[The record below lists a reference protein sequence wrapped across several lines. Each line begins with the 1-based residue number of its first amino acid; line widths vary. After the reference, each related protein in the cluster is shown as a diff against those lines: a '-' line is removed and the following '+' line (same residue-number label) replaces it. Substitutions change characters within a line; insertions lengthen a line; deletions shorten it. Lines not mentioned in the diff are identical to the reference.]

1 MANNI
6 QASITLDGKDA
17 LNTIK
22 ALEKGV
28 KNLGTTGTKSVG
40 SMTSAVQV
48 FQGVVGAQA
57 VLKALDLTAR
67 AFKQGAKDALE
78 FGKAVA
84 EINSIAPRTA
94 QETLALKQQII
105 GLSNE
110 FGGAAQK
117 QARAFYNIVSAGV
130 RGVTNQL
137 NVLETANKAAVAG
150 LVDIDTSARVLV
162 ASVNSYAQSGL
173 TANEASDVLFNTVK
187 EGITTFGE
195 LSSSIGAVAPL
206 AAAAGVK
213 FSELGGT
220 LAFLTKSGISTSEA
234 ATGLRAV
241 LTGIIK
247 PAQEA
252 KRAANTLGIDLSTS
266 AIKSKGFANVL
277 KDVIVATKG
286 SEVELAKLFPN
297 VRALGPIVQIAA
309 GNFDEF
315 VRILDSTASSAGAT
329 GAAFKTITDS
339 AAFQFEKL
347 TNQLRN
353 FPTAILTNF
362 EEPLADALKVVNEFV
377 GSQGVLLI
385 PRALSFVIEAFK
397 DLADLKDD
405 TEDFFDSVGEGASKV
420 ATFFNQLS
428 GGAVTD
434 VAKLSKELSTLQHE
448 LKLTNEALDSAEE
461 GSAVEEKI
469 KGNVAAIEKQIAAK
483 KVQISVFQ
491 QADLADAE
499 IVDKELKRRENRNAK
514 ILEFQNKIEAAKQK
528 QLEQDAARREKEEA
542 ADKEAAAKQLETA
555 LEAQETKFD
564 AIQEL
569 KAAQA
574 ELETEAEE
582 EAKLGRDLEA
592 QEEFLFLSQNL
603 GKQNALRE
611 LNRISNIKSE
621 EKRQAELKKLRAKA
635 QKEEEAG
642 ILSIRK
648 FEDLS
653 NKEKIAGQK
662 ATLATISTLSQSS
675 NSALF
680 AIGKASSLAL
690 AGINVAEGVT
700 KALAAFPPP
709 YSFVAAAAVGAAG
722 AVNIAKIASAKAP
735 SAGSFQSGGIIEGAS
750 QTGDQLTANVNGGEA
765 IFNRRQQQNLFN
777 AVNDG
782 SIGGSSASIMVN
794 VESLTGTLPQE
805 QIDSM
810 IDQINDR
817 TEFGNKQLGVA

>member
-1 MANNI
+1 MANDI
-6 QASITLDGKDA
+6 KVAISLEGKDA

-28 KNLGTTGTKSVG
+28 KGLGETGTKSIG
-40 SMTSAVQV
+40 SMTGALQV
-48 FQGVVGAQA
+48 FQGVVGAQ
-57 VLKALDLTAR
+57 VLLKSLDLTSR
-67 AFKQGAKDALE
+67 ALQQGAKDALE

-94 QETLALKQQII
+94 QETLALKQQLI

-110 FGGAAQK
+110 FGGDAQK
-117 QARAFYNIVSAGV
+117 QAKAFYNIVSAGV
-130 RGVTNQL
+130 KDTANQL

-173 TANEASDVLFNTVK
+173 TAQTASDVLFNTVK

-195 LSSSIGAVAPL
+195 LSSSIGTVAPL

-247 PAQEA
+247 PAEEA
-252 KRAANTLGIDLSTS
+252 KKAASALGLDLSTS

-277 KDVIVATKG
+277 KDVITATKG

-297 VRALGPIVQIAA
+297 VRALGPIVQIAS
-309 GNFDEF
+309 GNFEEF
-315 VRILDSTASSAGAT
+315 ARILDSTASSAGST
-329 GAAFKTITDS
+329 DKAFKTITDS

-347 TNQLRN
+347 TNQLKN

-362 EEPLADALKVVNEFV
+362 EEPLSDGLKAVNEFV
-377 GSQGVLLI
+377 GSQGILLLVDAVDGVI
-385 PRALSFVIEAFK
+385 TAFQSFNSAASEIDQFFNFIAASALETAKAWNEFILGVNAARQAFNEFQG
-397 DLADLKDD
+397 D
-405 TEDFFDSVGEGASKV
+405 TEELEGLKKQEQ
-420 ATFFNQLS
+420 QLRKNIEVLDN
-428 GGAVTD
+428 AVT
-434 VAKLSKELSTLQHE
+434 ANQQATLKIQ
-448 LKLTNEALDSAEE
+448 EE
-461 GSAVEEKI
+461 EQKRF
-469 KGNVAAIEKQIAAK
+469 NVAEDFRKKIAEGRQKQVEQEDSRREQEAAKDEEAAK
-483 KVQISVFQ
+483 K
-491 QADLADAE
+491 
-499 IVDKELKRRENRNAK
+499 K
-514 ILEFQNKIEAAKQK
+514 
-528 QLEQDAARREKEEA
+528 
-542 ADKEAAAKQLETA
+542 LETVLGAENAQFNA
-555 LEAQETKFD
+555 L
-564 AIQEL
+564 QEL
-569 KAAQA
+569 KAANK
-574 ELETEAEE
+574 ELVTEQAEE
-582 EAKLGRDLEA
+582 EKLAKELAAEEEFQFLADNLGR
-592 QEEFLFLSQNL
+592 
-603 GKQNALRE
+603 QNAAKE
-611 LNRISNIKSE
+611 LARIADIEDEK
-621 EKRQAELKKLRAKA
+621 KRQTELKKLRAKA
-635 QKEEEAG
+635 QKEEQAG

-653 NKEKIAGQK
+653 NREKIAAQK
-662 ATLATISTLSQSS
+662 STLQAISTLSQSS

-680 AIGKASSLAL
+680 AIGKASSLTL

-709 YSFVAAAAVGAAG
+709 FNFAAAAAVGAAG
-722 AVNIAKIASAKAP
+722 AINISKIASAKPP
-735 SAGSFQSGGIIEGAS
+735 SAGSFQSGGIIDGAS

-782 SIGGSSASIMVN
+782 SIGGGANTNNINIQSP
-794 VESLTGTLPQE
+794 TGDIPQE
-805 QIDSM
+805 TIDNL
-810 IDQINDR
+810 IDQLNDR
-817 TEFGNKQLGVA
+817 TEFGNRTLGVA